1 MNTNLDKIALDL
13 YGKIQTRF
21 PNIKIGDESG
31 EVLSKK
37 ADIPHARFFEFDYK
51 EQGVSLGTVAI
62 TLDEDDGVVVEIS
75 GDLADS
81 KHPSA
86 FKFFRSFRQFA
97 KDRLLNFDIQNI
109 GKDSLD
115 KRDYNF
121 KAKHKEI
128 APMEPI
134 MENKMYGTSKISYQ
148 DLGEAR
154 LVVKHSQPVNLDLA
168 AGRTMH
174 IESIYV
180 ENSQGERFKYPVKH
194 LNGAR
199 ALAEHLK
206 AGGIPY
212 DAIGKHITSLSE
224 ELAQLRKFKG
234 YVNRNEALSEA
245 MGGITDVVF
254 NRIEENKKEVNGL
267 QRPAYYQAF
276 AESFKARDEQMIP
289 EEIMSDFID
298 RLTIRTFNE
307 DLRTAFPYIFRLI
320 DESEI
325 PVRELTPDDLLDE
338 GGITLPNPDGSLPPG
353 AFTVADQERLNRMV
367 GQRAAQ
373 SAQGASGPTTGGAYP
388 PGAPTPGQDAMPT
401 PSPKP
406 TSGPQPGP
414 GSMPPI
420 SSPPNPGSSG
430 RPLPPNPNGRPGE
443 GRDLSNFSDDYLM
456 KAVNAMQNGVRL
468 RLLVTGLDAEA
479 ELKRRGVPIPDSKPQ
494 ESYDPE
500 MAFESFIESIVAE
513 DELSQD
519 GEDTLF
525 SPNKSTQQAA
535 IEKFNDIMST
545 ELKGGPEGIN
555 IIDSLKGLIDD
566 PDFLDRVKD
575 LDPDLD
581 ARSAIQQELNF
592 MAKDNADIAR
602 ILPQLNFAG
611 DGEIGGEE
619 LPPEEPAAD
628 ASATPPAPEAPPAD
642 ASATPPAPDAGA
654 EAGAVPP
661 APEGEQ
667 PVPPPVAEAYNP
679 NSVDAEH
686 RRSLEKSHEDR
697 LKKQADGGDES
708 AKKRLQALHDKKERM
723 RNDFNDRMERES
735 IGNPNMA
742 KLKAK
747 FIQAK
752 ESGATLEH
760 EMDFGHKVMTLH
772 DAMRECGLTPMEC
785 GFGDQQ
791 DADEHQSGVHQMLSS
806 VAGFW
811 NREQK
816 NFTIGGTR
824 AKTKVVKSFKDGE
837 FPNASQGD
845 LEQVLKMI
853 DKMDPSHGD
862 SELGRIK
869 QLAGNH
875 NHAVGEDSAGD
886 ERDFSSM
893 MKNFLDSHNGVDVN
907 QMLANFAKSNPDAKI
922 TQSNTSS
929 GTINGKPASYDD
941 AMKQM
946 PKIKFGDQ
954 EFDTGNP
961 QAMQGQIGNMMK
973 GMMGKAQMPDQNIQ
987 FPGGQMNPQDMM
999 KGIMSKMPGMN
1010 EDAELTAMLKIAGL
1024 R

>member
-21 PNIKIGDESG
+21 PNIKIGDEAG

-51 EQGVSLGTVAI
+51 ENGVSLGTVAI

-154 LVVKHSQPVNLDLA
+154 LVIKHSQPVNLDLA

-234 YVNRNEALSEA
+234 YVNRNETLSEA

-254 NRIEENKKEVNGL
+254 NRIEEIKKEVNGL
-267 QRPAYYQAF
+267 QRPAYYKAF
-276 AESFKARDEQMIP
+276 AESFEEHNEQMIP
-289 EEIMSDFID
+289 EEIMTDFID

-320 DESEI
+320 DESDI
-325 PVRELTPDDLLDE
+325 PVKELSPDDILSELRSEEKDEKGNVVRWKEEGEWKKAGKKDARGKVTNLSDKARRETEKLRTKDVAE
-338 GGITLPNPDGSLPPG
+338 GGITLPNPDGSMPQG
-353 AFTVADQERLNRMV
+353 AFTAADQERLNQMV

-373 SAQGASGPTTGGAYP
+373 QAPVGQGA
-388 PGAPTPGQDAMPT
+388 
-401 PSPKP
+401 
-406 TSGPQPGP
+406 QPAATN
-414 GSMPPI
+414 SIAANM
-420 SSPPNPGSSG
+420 
-430 RPLPPNPNGRPGE
+430 
-443 GRDLSNFSDDYLM
+443 SNEYLM
-456 KAVNAMQNGVRL
+456 KAVNAMRNGVRL
-468 RLLVTGLDAEA
+468 RLLVTGPDAEA
-479 ELKRRGVPIPDSKPQ
+479 ELKRRGVAIPDQEQ
-494 ESYDPE
+494 ESYNPE
-500 MAFESFIESIVAE
+500 MAFESFIEGIVAE

-525 SPNKSTQQAA
+525 SPNKATQQAA
-535 IEKFNDIMST
+535 IEKFNNIMST

-555 IIDSLKGLIDD
+555 IIDSLKGIIDD
-566 PDFLDRVKD
+566 PEFLDRIKE

-611 DGEIGGEE
+611 DGEVGGEE
-619 LPPEEPAAD
+619 VPPEEPAPA
-628 ASATPPAPEAPPAD
+628 AEPAPEAPPAPE
-642 ASATPPAPDAGA
+642 AGAVPPAPEAGA

-667 PVPPPVAEAYNP
+667 PVPPPVAETYNP

-697 LKKQADGGDES
+697 LKKQAAGGDES
-708 AKKRLQALHDKKERM
+708 AKKRLQSLHDKKERM

-735 IGNPNMA
+735 VDSPNMS

-772 DAMRECGLTPMEC
+772 DAIRECGLTPMEC
-785 GFGDQQ
+785 GFGDQAA
-791 DADEHQSGVHQMLSS
+791 ADEHESGVHQMLAS

-824 AKTKVVKSFKDGE
+824 AKTKVVKGFKDGE

-845 LEQVLKMI
+845 LEQVLQMI

-862 SELGRIK
+862 GELSRIK
-869 QLAGNH
+869 HLAGAH
-875 NHAVGEDSAGD
+875 NHSVDESPEED
-886 ERDFSSM
+886 DFSGM
-893 MKNFLDSHNGVDVN
+893 MKQFMDKHQGADIN

-954 EFDTGNP
+954 EFDASNP

-973 GMMGKAQMPDQNIQ
+973 GMMGKAQMPNQNVQ

>member
-37 ADIPHARFFEFDYK
+37 ADIPHARFFEFNYK

-62 TLDEDDGVVVEIS
+62 TLDEDDGVVVELS

-97 KDRLLNFDIQNI
+97 KDRLLKFDIQNI

-121 KAKHKEI
+121 KAKPKET

-168 AGRTMH
+168 AGRTQH
-174 IESIYV
+174 IEAIYV

-254 NRIEENKKEVNGL
+254 DRIEEIKKEVHGL

-276 AESFKARDEQMIP
+276 AENFTARDDQMIP

-325 PVRELTPDDLLDE
+325 PVRELSPDDLLDE
-338 GGITLPNPDGSLPPG
+338 GGVTLPNPDGSLPPG
-353 AFTVADQERLNRMV
+353 AFTVADQERLNQMMT
-367 GQRAAQ
+367 QRASGATAGGVPIGSTPPGINRLTGKPNVEPAPVQ
-373 SAQGASGPTTGGAYP
+373 SAPVQS
-388 PGAPTPGQDAMPT
+388 APTA
-401 PSPKP
+401 
-406 TSGPQPGP
+406 P
-414 GSMPPI
+414 GSPR
-420 SSPPNPGSSG
+420 N
-430 RPLPPNPNGRPGE
+430 
-443 GRDLSNFSDDYLM
+443 LSNFSDDYLM
-456 KAVNAMQNGVRL
+456 KAVQAMQNGVRM
-468 RLLVTGLDAEA
+468 RLLVTGPEAEA
-479 ELKRRGVPIPDSKPQ
+479 ELKKRGVEIPAAQ

-519 GEDTLF
+519 GEDTLL

-535 IEKFNDIMST
+535 IEKFNQIMST

-592 MAKDNADIAR
+592 MAKDNADLAR

-619 LPPEEPAAD
+619 TPPEAPPAPDTGAEAPAAP
-628 ASATPPAPEAPPAD
+628 AAPAAPPAPPAPEAGAPPE
-642 ASATPPAPDAGA
+642 AGA
-654 EAGAVPP
+654 ETPP

-667 PVPPPVAEAYNP
+667 PTPPPVAE
-679 NSVDAEH
+679 
-686 RRSLEKSHEDR
+686 
-697 LKKQADGGDES
+697 
-708 AKKRLQALHDKKERM
+708 
-723 RNDFNDRMERES
+723 S
-735 IGNPNMA
+735 IGSPKMS

-752 ESGATLEH
+752 AHGAKLDH

-772 DAMRECGLTPMEC
+772 DAIRECGLTPMEC
-785 GFGDQQ
+785 GFGDET
-791 DADEHQSGVHQMLSS
+791 DANEHESGVHQMLSS
-806 VAGFW
+806 VLGFW
-811 NREQK
+811 NKDAPVSEG

-824 AKTKVVKSFKDGE
+824 AKIKIVKGFKDGE

-845 LEQVLKMI
+845 LEQVLQMI
-853 DKMDPSHGD
+853 DKMDPSGSD
-862 SELGRIK
+862 NELSRIK
-869 QLAGNH
+869 HLSGAH
-875 NHAVGEDSAGD
+875 NHSVDESPEED
-886 ERDFSSM
+886 DFSGM
-893 MKNFLDSHNGVDVN
+893 MKQFMDKHQGVDIN
-907 QMLANFAKSNPDAKI
+907 QMLANFAKANPDAKI

-954 EFDTGNP
+954 EFDTSNP
-961 QAMQGQIGNMMK
+961 QAMQGHIGNMMK
-973 GMMGKAQMPDQNIQ
+973 GMMSKAQMPNQNVQ